1 MSGTIIIEDLR
12 NIARLQFDLPESGVW
27 LLTGGNG
34 SGKTSLLACLR
45 QIGNSNAFP
54 THFPSSIKSTQLDNY
69 ETAKI
74 VYKINDEEVEYAY
87 RGERWAPR
95 PRKNSHLLGDFGYP
109 KVLYIG
115 ANAERITARPD
126 DFRPA
131 RAQNAPTNL
140 VAAANSIFETKK
152 FNTLKV
158 VNLTT
163 GPGNKAFV
171 LKVRDTPASYHS
183 EKQFSLGELCILK
196 LISALSSCP
205 NHSLVLIDELE
216 MALHPRAQSQL
227 YNYLCKIAKDKKLTV
242 IFSTHSVSLLK
253 SASRKNTIYLQ
264 RDDDNN
270 VIPIVGCFPTYAIGN
285 ITIGEERAPDVVLYV
300 EDEVARSIVEPLIK
314 LIITEKFSDDRLFP
328 TVKIVP
334 IGGYEQVVRFLIHHN
349 SLLPPS
355 TKSYVFLDK
364 DVEVE
369 TVTEWKRNEN
379 HERLNWLSKVKE
391 KVNYLP
397 WTPEVGIISY
407 ICNHRKDAEIKLR
420 AAISDNGFTITEDKF
435 EAFNSSSG
443 KDKRDKAKTIHR
455 EICSS
460 IASLSAKDN
469 EQSTRIL
476 SEVFARHYFKLNR
489 SDALRLFGSKLV

>member
-1 MSGTIIIEDLR
+1 MVPGR
-12 NIARLQFDLPESGVW
+12 RRC
-27 LLTGGNG
+27 
-34 SGKTSLLACLR
+34 SLAYGEWEN
-45 QIGNSNAFP
+45 QNAFP
-54 THFPSSIKSTQLDNY
+54 THFPSLRLSRPSLDNY

-171 LKVRDTPASYHS
+171 LKVCDTPASYHS

-314 LIITEKFSDDRLFP
+314 LIITEEYFPMIRLFP

-334 IGGYEQVVRFLIHHN
+334 IRRVRAGSALFN
-349 SLLPPS
+349 TSQFCPSPS